1 MSNEQPTDLVIIDD
15 VSTKKKSVEVVTG
28 INMST
33 IPIPAEPHPY
43 EQSEERSLV
52 RKIDWRIMPYLW
64 GYAVLSAVDVR
75 DKSCIHWPSTSD

>member
-1 MSNEQPTDLVIIDD
+1 MSNEQPKSPVVSGD
-15 VSTKKKSVEVVTG
+15 VSTQKKSVEVVTD
-28 INMST
+28 INMSV
-33 IPIPAEPHPY
+33 IPIPAEPVPY

-75 DKSCIHWPSTSD
+75 DTSCISLSSTSD